1 MTDTWLIFCCGMIVG
16 GGIVIGASMSMDT
29 HTKLYKAGQ
38 IDALSGK
45 VLFELKQQP
54 DNTVIWVRKEDVK

>member
-1 MTDTWLIFCCGMIVG
+1 MDETWRAFCFGAIFG
-16 GGIVIGASMSMDT
+16 GGIVIGTSFSLDT

>member
-1 MTDTWLIFCCGMIVG
+1 MIVG
-16 GGIVIGASMSMDT
+16 GGIVIGASFSLDT

-54 DNTVIWVRKEDVK
+54 DNTVVWVRKEDVK

>member
-1 MTDTWLIFCCGMIVG
+1 MNETWWAFCSGIILG